1 MKLVLHVLFYGL
13 PASVSISHL
22 TRPHRQRKRRHVNLS
37 SRTSEKH
44 TCRGTGR
51 GRILILEDEIQ
62 RKADIEGDCVVDPG
76 HVFIGQGHAQGLYI
90 GF

>member
-1 MKLVLHVLFYGL
+1 M
-13 PASVSISHL
+13 
-22 TRPHRQRKRRHVNLS
+22 S
-37 SRTSEKH
+37 SRASKKDI
-44 TCRGTGR
+44 CRGTGR
-51 GRILILEDEIQ
+51 GGILILEDEIQ